1 MLVPLMFSPD
11 LEGGT
16 SKTSESQ
23 SETRFKPQLHT
34 QKNHNS
40 YNGTRTLPIATR
52 VRAQHKPRP
61 DSDSQAQDKD
71 RQKRKSKRRSKSRSQ
86 EDESPLY
93 EITLY
98 YPHNRACTIYRSRED
113 FSSLRTGLSSRSS
126 STAPQP
132 LATQPS
138 YNKTEGEGG
147 PKEVA
152 KWDSMLRKALER
164 FAKSGHG
171 RHSVEWFL
179 RRRLGDCERMAS
191 GKGTGLPT
199 GTTRRVKIKQP
210 RDVDDT
216 KITDE
221 RPGKQGD
228 KVDDMGKLDEEAAAT
243 EGKCLHD
250 KNKEEEDNVI
260 SKESWTDDEI
270 EVVKNASVKDE
281 KRYNNGKQ
289 PDRERDEADDN
300 ADDNSRAARLK
311 GRPFTEVV
319 IGLDSI
325 PVCPFK
331 PIPDLGKLEGSS
343 LAQRRKNRQKIENTG
358 RADQKTVHGAEE
370 ILQKNIDDA
379 DASTSDSALEVETKE
394 ESSSDGTTVLT
405 PTSTSA
411 GEMSPGDPPPNPA
424 LMYKLMFSRRASDS
438 DWGQKILS
446 LHEHNDSG
454 ANTL

>member
-1 MLVPLMFSPD
+1 MLVPLVFSPD
-11 LEGGT
+11 LEGA
-16 SKTSESQ
+16 SKTSESL

-61 DSDSQAQDKD
+61 DSDSEARDKD
-71 RQKRKSKRRSKSRSQ
+71 RPKGKSKRKSKSRSQ
-86 EDESPLY
+86 EDESPVY

-113 FSSLRTGLSSRSS
+113 FSLLRTGLSSRSS

-132 LATQPS
+132 LATQPP

-152 KWDSMLRKALER
+152 KWDSLLRKALER

-191 GKGTGLPT
+191 GQGTGLPT
-199 GTTRRVKIKQP
+199 GTTRRVKIKQS
-210 RDVDDT
+210 REVDDT
-216 KITDE
+216 TITDE
-221 RPGKQGD
+221 RPGKQGV
-228 KVDDMGKLDEEAAAT
+228 KVDDMDKLDEEAAAT

-250 KNKEEEDNVI
+250 KNKEEEDNV
-260 SKESWTDDEI
+260 SWTDDEI
-270 EVVKNASVKDE
+270 EVVKNESVKDE

-311 GRPFTEVV
+311 GRQLTEIV
-319 IGLDSI
+319 IGLNSI
-325 PVCPFK
+325 PMCPSK

-343 LAQRRKNRQKIENTG
+343 LAKRRKNRQKIENTG
-358 RADQKTVHGAEE
+358 RADQKTVPSTED
-370 ILQKNIDDA
+370 ILQKDIDDA
-379 DASTSDSALEVETKE
+379 DASTSDSALEVETRE

-411 GEMSPGDPPPNPA
+411 GEMSPDPPPNPA